1 MSDDISSGHFHD
13 TGDRFEVTLNH
24 SVDITTE
31 ILVRDVEPKP
41 EDLKSLVK
49 LISSVRSEKTSV
61 EFWALYLPNGKI
73 NTLAES
79 VSMARKGGAV

>member
-1 MSDDISSGHFHD
+1 
-13 TGDRFEVTLNH
+13 
-24 SVDITTE
+24 
-31 ILVRDVEPKP
+31 VE
-41 EDLKSLVK
+41 S
-49 LISSVRSEKTSV
+49 ISSVRSENTSV